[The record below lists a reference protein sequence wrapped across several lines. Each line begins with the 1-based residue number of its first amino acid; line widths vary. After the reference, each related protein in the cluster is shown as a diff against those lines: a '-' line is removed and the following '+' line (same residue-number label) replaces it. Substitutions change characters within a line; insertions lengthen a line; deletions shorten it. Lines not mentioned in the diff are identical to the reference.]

1 MIRAQAIDM
10 PSIKASSIIRP
21 IADWIFRVEG
31 LRTSAEILS
40 IFDVRVDG
48 ELVKQ
53 FTIKPIAESME
64 DAKDR
69 RQFITLNLAKNSFK
83 VQMALRKS

>member
-1 MIRAQAIDM
+1 MH
-10 PSIKASSIIRP
+10 SSRNCIGKMFSMQEMRLCI
-21 IADWIFRVEG
+21 
-31 LRTSAEILS
+31 TS
-40 IFDVRVDG
+40 
-48 ELVKQ
+48 LVKQ

-83 VQMALRKS
+83 VQMALRK